1 MSIVSDDLFAIKIKQ
16 LEALKKEINEDRIE
30 VYQIL
35 GEWLAHALND
45 DHNTDLQKIF
55 MTEHKNP
62 KYVRLKKDQKLLASI
77 VENMEL
83 KPNVSV
89 AKSGFTPPKSSD
101 DAEELEY
108 PEAAI
113 LENSP
118 SVRDYENN
126 SSVMENQVAD
136 SPADNRTSL
145 ENTQD
150 SLSFDNN
157 QTDRSGF

>member
-1 MSIVSDDLFAIKIKQ
+1 MSIISDDLFAAKIKQ
-16 LEALKKEINEDRIE
+16 LQAIKREINQDRIE

-45 DHNTDLQKIF
+45 DNNSDLRKIF

-77 VENMEL
+77 VQNMEL

-89 AKSGFTPPKSSD
+89 AKSGFTLPKSSA
-101 DAEELEY
+101 DAEELEH
-108 PEAAI
+108 PEVAI

-126 SSVMENQVAD
+126 NSVIENQVPD

-157 QTDRSGF
+157 QTDRSSC